1 MSAVWDIRGPW
12 KIHQAPATTVSVN
25 LLQANKGPGVFPIN
39 GDVTGSATSV
49 TSGGPSLTS
58 NSITGSIIDNQ
69 FCMQIAWTNNTVGE
83 YNGMFG
89 ISDIFPP
96 PSAEGFVQKVR
107 LWGVAWDITN
117 VQDVAAWVSDKQFTA
132 PIVSGP

>member
-12 KIHQAPATTVSVN
+12 KIRQAPATTVSVN

-49 TSGGPSLTS
+49 TVGGPSLTS

-69 FCMQIAWTNNTVGE
+69 FCMQIVWTNNTVGE

-89 ISDIFPP
+89 ISDLFPP
-96 PSAEGFVQKVR
+96 PSVEGFVQKVR

>member
-1 MSAVWDIRGPW
+1 MIDSRGS
-12 KIHQAPATTVSVN
+12 VSVN

-49 TSGGPSLTS
+49 TVGGPSLTS

-69 FCMQIAWTNNTVGE
+69 FCMQIVWTNNTVGE

-89 ISDIFPP
+89 ISDLFPP
-96 PSAEGFVQKVR
+96 PSVEGFVQKVR